1 MKLKLRAY
9 PAMALF
15 AILLAAPASARAD
28 AVADW
33 NAIAVQTIFAGTPA
47 RPVPVAFLD
56 MAVVQAAVYDA
67 VQAIDKRFKPY
78 HVVIPGASG
87 STEAATAKAAHDIL
101 VNLFPEQTMDLDAT
115 YAQYL
120 LDNGLAPDDPGV
132 AVGATAAAG
141 IIELRADDGRFP
153 PNQVPFIGSTDLGKW
168 RPTESFI
175 GTPPTPPS
183 FSPMLTPWLANVTP
197 FTLKSGD
204 QFRAEAPPAL
214 TSDEYTRDYNE
225 VKKK

>member
-1 MKLKLRAY
+1 MTMAELKFMDGIALDPKCLNYRVIDSTPPTYTATTRRIMKLKLRAY

-33 NAIAVQTIFAGTPA
+33 NEIAVRTIFAATPA

-56 MAVVQAAVYDA
+56 MAMVQAAVYDA

-78 HVVIPGASG
+78 HVVIPGACG
-87 STEAATAKAAHDIL
+87 SPEAATAKAAHDIL
-101 VNLFPEQTMDLDAT
+101 VNLFPAQIMSLDLT

-120 LDNGLAPDDPGV
+120 LANGLAPNDPGV

-141 IIELRADDGRFP
+141 IIALRANDGR
-153 PNQVPFIGSTDLGKW
+153 
-168 RPTESFI
+168 
-175 GTPPTPPS
+175 
-183 FSPMLTPWLANVTP
+183 
-197 FTLKSGD
+197 
-204 QFRAEAPPAL
+204 
-214 TSDEYTRDYNE
+214 
-225 VKKK
+225 